1 MANQFMEIA
10 ERIQDDRVT
19 VLEECKRMIAFVAKQ
34 KDKAVLAECKAQ
46 AAAVL
51 EYLEYKK
58 GVSVEEHNAAV
69 KVHLAVKYRLAEYLR
84 DNVKRGRPGKNGQPG
99 RFIPD
104 ELGSKNQR
112 QHTATRLKPL
122 LQVPLPMLLKR
133 IDADPKKVLHDTRI
147 VKELVQEQQR
157 ADNKAI
163 VEQATP
169 LADVPG
175 VFQTIVIDPPW
186 DWGDE
191 GDVSQLG
198 RGRHEY
204 AAMSF
209 DELLKLPVGDK
220 ADKNCHL
227 YLWITNR
234 SLPKGFALM
243 EAWGFRYVT
252 CLTWC
257 KPSFGMGNYFRGS
270 TEHVLFGVKGSL
282 ALLRKDLG
290 TWFAAPRHVNEKGE
304 KHSVK
309 PPEFFGLVESC
320 SPGPWLEMFARSGRN
335 GWVTWGAEADVQ

>member
-1 MANQFMEIA
+1 MLAK
-10 ERIQDDRVT
+10 
-19 VLEECKRMIAFVAKQ
+19 ECGKMVAFVAGL
-34 KDKAVLAECKAQ
+34 KDAAALKECKAQ

-51 EYLEYKK
+51 EYLLQKK
-58 GVSVEEHNAAV
+58 DGSVEEHNAAV
-69 KVHLAVKYRLAEYLR
+69 KIKAKVEHRLGEVLALT
-84 DNVKRGRPGKNGQPG
+84 VKRGGDRKSKGHDVTLNGVPEQV
-99 RFIPD
+99 
-104 ELGSKNQR
+104 
-112 QHTATRLKPL
+112 TRKQSSRTQALAR
-122 LQVPLPMLLKR
+122 VPWKEIER
-133 IDADPKKVLHDTRI
+133 AIDAKTEANEKASQSRV
-147 VKELVQEQQR
+147 VKELLQEQQR

-163 VEQATP
+163 VEQAEP
-169 LADVPG
+169 LESVPG

-243 EAWGFRYVT
+243 EAWGFRYVN

-257 KPSFGMGNYFRGS
+257 KPTFGMGNYFRGS

-290 TWFAAPRHVNEKGE
+290 TWFAAPRHTNEKGE

-335 GWVTWGAEADVQ
+335 GWVTWGAEADV